1 MGRSDPLKG
10 CRYVGEI
17 LEKEVEKVG
26 LEKNKNMDKIGV
38 VRKKWGAFPGG
49 EKSRTECCLHP
60 RRG

>member
-1 MGRSDPLKG
+1 M
-10 CRYVGEI
+10 
-17 LEKEVEKVG
+17 EKEAEKVG